1 MKAAELFVTCLENAE
16 LQQNYPALRLR
27 QWRRKFGGL
36 SESNESAGS
45 DRRGTGAQF
54 RGCIYLLIFTL
65 QRGWRHS

>member
-36 SESNESAGS
+36 LQNPMSQPAAIVAELALSSA
-45 DRRGTGAQF
+45 AA
-54 RGCIYLLIFTL
+54 FTF
-65 QRGWRHS
+65 